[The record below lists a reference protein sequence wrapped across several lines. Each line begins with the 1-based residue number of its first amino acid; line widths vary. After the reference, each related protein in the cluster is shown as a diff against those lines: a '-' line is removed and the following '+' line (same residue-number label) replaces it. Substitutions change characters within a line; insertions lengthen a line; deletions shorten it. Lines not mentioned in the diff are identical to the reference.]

1 MEFISDVLWDLKL
14 HFKTVIIVH
23 IYYVSMLT
31 VCPSSLLFKYQH
43 WWFVEVDDASPT
55 RAAGISKNLRLSAAP
70 NLFFMM
76 NSERVNT
83 IDTMHDTWNSR
94 SLRDL

>member
-31 VCPSSLLFKYQH
+31 ACPSSLLLFKYQH

-55 RAAGISKNLRLSAAP
+55 RVAVISKNLRSP
-70 NLFFMM
+70 
-76 NSERVNT
+76 
-83 IDTMHDTWNSR
+83 
-94 SLRDL
+94 